1 MLDLQ
6 PRNYLL
12 IVAEVGHNQLESAR
26 QVLLQSLLL
35 YEDQMEKLSQ
45 RYQLVVLSKDLAA
58 NQGVYMP
65 PQLLQPLP
73 A

>member
-26 QVLLQSLLL
+26 QVLLQCLRQFVR
-35 YEDQMEKLSQ
+35 QMA
-45 RYQLVVLSKDLAA
+45 R
-58 NQGVYMP
+58 
-65 PQLLQPLP
+65 
-73 A
+73 